1 MNTATQ
7 AMFAAQQGFDVRVD
21 WGMAGL
27 RNVAALCPAV
37 VLVDVLSFSTCVD
50 VACARGA
57 QVLPYPHKDE
67 SAAAY
72 AAQRRALLAGP
83 RDHGGFS
90 LSPGSLQAA
99 TPGLKL
105 VLPSPNGSSLARAC
119 HAPTVIAGCLRNASA
134 VAGALSRGGGD
145 GPVAIIAAGEQ
156 WPDGTLRM
164 ALEDLIGA
172 GAIVHALLG
181 SKSPEALA
189 AEAVFLA
196 AHEHLQDK
204 LTACASG
211 RELIERGYADD
222 VRLASQLNASSCVPR
237 LVEGAFQWAGA
248 LR

>member
-1 MNTATQ
+1 MNTSTQ

-21 WGMAGL
+21 WGMPGL

-50 VACARGA
+50 IACERGA
-57 QVLPYPHKDE
+57 AVWPYPHKDE

-72 AAQRRALLAGP
+72 AEQRSALLAGP
-83 RDHGGFS
+83 REQGGFS
-90 LSPGSLQAA
+90 LSPSSLRAA
-99 TPGLKL
+99 PAGLKL
-105 VLPSPNGSSLARAC
+105 VLPSPNGSALARAC
-119 HAPTVIAGCLRNASA
+119 HAPAVIAGCLRNASA
-134 VAGALSRGGGD
+134 VASALSRSGD

-156 WPDGTLRM
+156 WPDGTLRV

-172 GAIVHALLG
+172 GAIVHSLLG

-196 AHEHLQDK
+196 ARDHLHDK

-211 RELIERGYADD
+211 RELIERGYAED

-237 LVEGAFQWAGA
+237 LVEGAFRWDGA

>member
-1 MNTATQ
+1 MNTTTQ

-21 WGMAGL
+21 WGMPGL

-50 VACARGA
+50 IACARGA
-57 QVLPYPHKDE
+57 EVLPYPHKDE

-83 RDHGGFS
+83 REHGGYS

-134 VAGALSRGGGD
+134 VAGSVMRSSD

-156 WPDGTLRM
+156 WPDGSLRV

-172 GAIVHALLG
+172 GAIVHALPG

-196 AHEHLQDK
+196 ARDHLLDK

-211 RELIERGYADD
+211 RELVERGYADD
-222 VRLASQLNASSCVPR
+222 VRLASQLNSSSCVPR
-237 LVEGAFQWAGA
+237 LVDGAFQWEAA

>member
-1 MNTATQ
+1 MTTTSS

-21 WGMAGL
+21 WGMPGL

-50 VACARGA
+50 IACARGA
-57 QVLPYPHKDE
+57 AVLPYPHKDA

-72 AAQRRALLAGP
+72 AAQHRALLAGP
-83 RDHGGFS
+83 REQGGLS
-90 LSPGSLQAA
+90 LSPGSLQAVA
-99 TPGLKL
+99 PGTRL
-105 VLPSPNGSSLARAC
+105 VLPSPNGSTLARAC
-119 HAPTVIAGCLRNASA
+119 HAPIVIAGCLRNASA
-134 VAGALSRGGGD
+134 VASLVMRSSD

-156 WPDGTLRM
+156 WPDGSLRV
-164 ALEDLIGA
+164 ALEDLIGT
-172 GAIVHALLG
+172 GAIVHALPG

-196 AHEHLQDK
+196 ARDHLHDK

-211 RELIERGYADD
+211 RELVERGYADD
-222 VRLASQLNASSCVPR
+222 VRLASQLNSSSCVPR
-237 LVEGAFQWAGA
+237 LVDGAFQWEAA

>member
-1 MNTATQ
+1 VNTTTQ

-27 RNVAALCPAV
+27 RNVAAFCPAV

-50 VACARGA
+50 IACARGA
-57 QVLPYPHKDE
+57 EVLPYPHKDE

-83 RDHGGFS
+83 RDQAGFS
-90 LSPGSLQAA
+90 LSPGSLQAL

-134 VAGALSRGGGD
+134 VAGALSRGSD

-156 WPDGTLRM
+156 WPDGTLRV

-196 AHEHLQDK
+196 ARDHLQDK
-204 LTACASG
+204 LTAGASG
-211 RELIERGYADD
+211 RELIERGHADD

-237 LVEGAFQWAGA
+237 LVDGAFQWAGA

>member
-1 MNTATQ
+1 
-7 AMFAAQQGFDVRVD
+7 MFAAQQGFDVRVD
-21 WGMAGL
+21 WGMPGL

-50 VACARGA
+50 IACARGA

-67 SAAAY
+67 SARAFAD
-72 AAQRRALLAGP
+72 QQRALLAGP
-83 RDHGGFS
+83 RSHGGLS
-90 LSPGSLQAA
+90 LSPGSLQAV
-99 TPGLKL
+99 TPGTRL
-105 VLPSPNGSSLARAC
+105 VLPSPNGSTLARAC
-119 HAPTVIAGCLRNASA
+119 HAPVVVAGCLRNAGA
-134 VAGALSRGGGD
+134 VAGSVMRSSS
-145 GPVAIIAAGEQ
+145 GPVAVIAAGEQ
-156 WPDGTLRM
+156 WPDGSLRV

-172 GAIVHALLG
+172 GAIVHALPG

-196 AHEHLQDK
+196 ARDHLHDK

-211 RELIERGYADD
+211 RELIERGHAED

-237 LVEGAFQWAGA
+237 LVDGAFQWAGA